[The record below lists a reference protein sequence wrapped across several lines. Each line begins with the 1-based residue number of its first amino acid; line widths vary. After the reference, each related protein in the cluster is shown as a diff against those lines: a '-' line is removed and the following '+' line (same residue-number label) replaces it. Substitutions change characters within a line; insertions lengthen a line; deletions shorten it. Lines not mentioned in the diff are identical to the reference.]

1 MSATSS
7 NSRAAV
13 RNGPKPRI
21 LILSAYYF
29 PFQGGSETHAR
40 TIATYLSRHGFPV
53 VVVTKHHEDDSLAV
67 ETIDGITVHR
77 VPPRGP
83 RTGLRKWAMIPFAFR
98 KILRLRD
105 EFDVIYCPGYQ
116 GIGIAGILAG
126 RWLRRPVV
134 LRSGNLGVLMG
145 DQWDAPLKRWHIP
158 PELASVRWMKR
169 RFTKFYMEA
178 DAFACNC
185 RDNENEALAAHVPR
199 EDVYYLPNS
208 VDVERFRPAQP
219 GERARIRQEQGWP
232 ADAQLCFFVGRLSTE
247 KGVLDLLTAWH
258 DIGGAN
264 RILVLIGPD
273 MPGPLNAGPA
283 ARSFVA
289 SMGMQDSVIFHGA
302 SVETARLL
310 RAADIY
316 VQPSHY
322 ESFSNALIEAMAT
335 GLPAVASRVGGMRD
349 CIVDGENGLFANPQ
363 DPMDLAR
370 KLRSLLDNPQLAAR
384 LGAKARETMVSDF
397 AEPLIM
403 GRFAELFENIWAR
416 RRSI

>member
-7 NSRAAV
+7 SSRAAV
-13 RNGPKPRI
+13 FNGPKPRI
-21 LILSAYYF
+21 LILSAYYV

-40 TIATYLSRHGFPV
+40 SVAIYLARHGFDV
-53 VVVTKHHEDDSLAV
+53 VVVTKHHEDRSLAV
-67 ETIDGITVHR
+67 EEIDGITVHR

-83 RTGLRKWAMIPFAFR
+83 RTGLRKWAMIPFALK
-98 KILRLRD
+98 KILSLRRQ
-105 EFDVIYCPGYQ
+105 FDLIYCPGYQ

-145 DQWDAPLKRWHIP
+145 DQWDAPLARWHIP
-158 PELASVRWMKR
+158 PDLALVRWMKR
-169 RFTKFYMEA
+169 RFTSFYMRA

-208 VDVERFRPAQP
+208 VDTERYRPP
-219 GERARIRQEQGWP
+219 RGDEKARIRAEQGWR

-247 KGVLDLLTAWH
+247 KGVLDLLTAWRDVGH
-258 DIGGAN
+258 AN

-283 ARSFVA
+283 ARRFVS
-289 SMGMQDSVIFHGA
+289 SMGMQSSVIFHGP

-310 RAADIY
+310 RAADAY

-335 GLPAVASRVGGMRD
+335 GLPVAASRVGGMRD

-363 DPMDLAR
+363 DPADLAR
-370 KLRSLLDNPQLAAR
+370 KLRTLLDNPQLAAR
-384 LGAKARETMVSDF
+384 LGAKARQTMVDQF

-403 GRFAELFENIWAR
+403 GRFAELFER
-416 RRSI
+416 VGR